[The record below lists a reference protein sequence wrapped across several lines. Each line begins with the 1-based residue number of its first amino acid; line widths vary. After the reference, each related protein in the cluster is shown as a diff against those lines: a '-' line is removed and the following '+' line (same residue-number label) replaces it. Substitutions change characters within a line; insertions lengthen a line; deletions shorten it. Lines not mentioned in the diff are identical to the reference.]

1 MDTRY
6 QKLHSL
12 IEAATNEVR
21 RLVMSETTTSKRS
34 VKRTA
39 KSSAREERRTKIYS
53 AINSGRSKSWIMNQF
68 KLAEYQ
74 YRGYKAAHTRG
85 HATKA

>member
-12 IEAATNEVR
+12 IEATTNEVR
-21 RLVMSETTTSKRS
+21 RLLMSETTTSKRS

-39 KSSAREERRTKIYS
+39 KSSAREERRNKIYS
-53 AINSGRSKSWIMNQF
+53 AINSGRSKSWIMNKF
-68 KLAEYQ
+68 RLAEYQ

>member
-12 IEAATNEVR
+12 IEAVTNEVR
-21 RLVMSETTTSKRS
+21 RLLMSETTTS
-34 VKRTA
+34 KRTA
-39 KSSAREERRTKIYS
+39 KSSAREERRNKIYS
-53 AINSGRSKSWIMNQF
+53 AINSGRSKSWIMNKF
-68 KLAEYQ
+68 RLAEYQ

>member
-12 IEAATNEVR
+12 IEATTNEVR
-21 RLVMSETTTSKRS
+21 RLLMSETTTSKRS
-34 VKRTA
+34 AKRTA
-39 KSSAREERRTKIYS
+39 SHSAREERRTKIYS
-53 AINSGRSKSWIMNQF
+53 AINSGRSKAWIMKQF
-68 KLAEYQ
+68 RLAEYE